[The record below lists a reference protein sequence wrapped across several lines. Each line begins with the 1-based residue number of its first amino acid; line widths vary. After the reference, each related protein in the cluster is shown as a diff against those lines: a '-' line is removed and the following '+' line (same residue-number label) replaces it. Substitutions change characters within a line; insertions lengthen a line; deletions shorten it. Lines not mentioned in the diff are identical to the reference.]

1 MIIQGIEGLNLDME
15 DDVLVG
21 YYVVLRTQCQALA
34 EYFRPQIS
42 KNKLTSVL
50 LLYNHW
56 GGGVLFKVFTA
67 K

>member
-1 MIIQGIEGLNLDME
+1 ME